1 MAAVCLHPTPKPPCQ
16 ALLTDSIPTHVTEID
31 KAAVPPPLYIIS
43 PPPHPTP
50 PTAVWAVTSC
60 ADQLTCKTSRLHGPR
75 FSLNLIY
82 LMYVSI
88 THQVLETNL
97 MPKNVIELNKKSYQL
112 LINYENVNGKFD
124 VGCKK
129 VETSDQTT
137 ERLVFSPQLRS

>member
-16 ALLTDSIPTHVTEID
+16 ALLTDSIPTHVTETD
-31 KAAVPPPLYIIS
+31 KAAVPPPPY
-43 PPPHPTP
+43 PTP

-88 THQVLETNL
+88 MHLVLETNL
-97 MPKNVIELNKKSYQL
+97 MSKNVIELNKNL
-112 LINYENVNGKFD
+112 TN
-124 VGCKK
+124 
-129 VETSDQTT
+129 
-137 ERLVFSPQLRS
+137 FS